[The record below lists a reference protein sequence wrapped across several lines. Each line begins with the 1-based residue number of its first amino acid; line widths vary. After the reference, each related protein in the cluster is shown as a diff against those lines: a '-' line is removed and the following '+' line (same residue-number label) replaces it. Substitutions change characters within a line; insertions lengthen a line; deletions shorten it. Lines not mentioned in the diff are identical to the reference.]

1 MKKSLVLIV
10 AATLSLAWGIPSLA
24 GQWKQDEK
32 GWWYDNGT
40 SGWEH
45 SGWKWIDGKC
55 YYFTPEG
62 YCLQNT
68 NTPDGY
74 TVNEDGAWTIAGI
87 VQTEGV
93 RSQSQVVEAGTGKT
107 VQAGSLKI
115 LTPAGFWQVSQE
127 DGTYLYGNSQGTMAM
142 AVVSRSA
149 EELAVFDQAEF
160 AGMKSPVLD
169 YTMTAILGQYT
180 SREDTTLSTGQ
191 WARYHYDDLSG
202 QFGVP
207 GTLTAYLRLYGT
219 EIHMVTF
226 AGDCAGMDTDELM
239 NKYIK

>member
-32 GWWYDNGT
+32 GWWYDNGD

-68 NTPDGY
+68 TTPDGY
-74 TVNEDGAWTIAGI
+74 TVNADGAWTVAGI
-87 VQTEGV
+87 VQLRNVQGL
-93 RSQSQVVEAGTGKT
+93 SQVVEAGASRP
-107 VQAGSLKI
+107 VQAGSLKVV
-115 LTPAGFWQVSQE
+115 TPDGFWQASQDE
-127 DGTYLYGNSQGTMAM
+127 NSYLYGNPEGTKAIT
-142 AVVSRSA
+142 VISRSA
-149 EELAVFDQAEF
+149 DELAIFDQTEF

-169 YTMTAILGQYT
+169 YAMTMTLGAYT
-180 SREDTTLSTGQ
+180 SREDVALNTGA
-191 WARYHYDDLSG
+191 WTRYHYHDLSG
-202 QFGVP
+202 QFGIP
-207 GTLTAYLRLYGT
+207 GTLTAYLRLHGT
-219 EIHMVTF
+219 EINMVVF
-226 AGDCAGMDTDELM
+226 AGDFDSTDTDALM
-239 NKYIK
+239 NTYIK

>member
-1 MKKSLVLIV
+1 MKKSLVMIV
-10 AATLSLAWGIPSLA
+10 AAATSLALCFPSLA
-24 GQWKQDEK
+24 GEWKQDDK

-68 NTPDGY
+68 TTPDGF
-74 TVNEDGAWTIAGI
+74 TVNADGAWTIAGL
-87 VQTEGV
+87 VQG
-93 RSQSQVVEAGTGKT
+93 QSQVVEAGTGKA

-115 LTPAGFWQVSQE
+115 LTPAGFWQVSKE
-127 DGTYLYGNSQGTMAM
+127 DGTCLYGNSEGTRAM

-160 AGMKSPVLD
+160 AGMKDPVLD
-169 YTMTAILGQYT
+169 YAMTAILGQYT
-180 SREDTTLSTGQ
+180 SREDTTLNTGQ
-191 WARYHYDDLSG
+191 WVRYHYNDLSG

-226 AGDCAGMDTDELM
+226 AGDYAGMDTNELM
-239 NKYIK
+239 NTYIK